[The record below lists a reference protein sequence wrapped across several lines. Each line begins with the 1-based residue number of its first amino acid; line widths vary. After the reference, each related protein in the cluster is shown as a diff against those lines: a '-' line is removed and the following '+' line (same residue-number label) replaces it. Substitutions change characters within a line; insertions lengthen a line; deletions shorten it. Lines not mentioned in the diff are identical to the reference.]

1 MFFGHLS
8 AYIGTVNW
16 INRDKAVILIKSF
29 VSKFFTAAAV
39 AAAVF
44 SAPAVAA
51 EKAETPWVETP
62 QTAVRLISAT
72 EGVGEHAAVQLGL
85 HFKLKDNWKIYWRN
99 PGDAGFP
106 PRLNWEGSENLD
118 TTDFR
123 WPVPSRF
130 KVLGF
135 QSLGYKKEVVF
146 PIKATVKNA
155 KDPLKLTAKLD
166 YLACDDVCI
175 PYKANLALT
184 LPAGSDAAT
193 DNFQLISKYDN
204 QVPGDGAAHGITIE
218 KVETAGAFK
227 TIDKDVR
234 EGAIRVVAAS
244 AVPFSSP
251 DVFVE
256 GPELTFFSQPQVDL
270 QDGGKKA
277 LITIPAS
284 EEEKAK
290 ILQASLT
297 LTLKDGERSAEKTLI
312 VQSGPAAAPASSDLP
327 LSLPVILGLALIGGL
342 ILNLMPCVL
351 PVLSLK
357 VLGFISHG
365 GGENRTIRLSFL
377 ETSLGIVVT
386 FLAIASALAGLKA
399 AGSAVGWGIQF
410 QHPWFIVGLTII
422 VSLFAYNLWGLF
434 EVALPGWLSNFAGGA
449 HSDSEER
456 KFGGNFATGV
466 FATILATPCSAPFL
480 GTAVG
485 FALAGSIIDIY
496 LVFAALGVG
505 MALPFILIA
514 AFPALAAKLPKPG
527 NWMIRLK
534 QILGVALAATAIW
547 LLSVLAVQLSLD
559 AALLV
564 GALMA
569 GMGVILFAK
578 PRLAPSWHKAAGAGL
593 VVLALGAFWTPYA
606 FTPSAELSS
615 AKSNHWVKF
624 DPAAI
629 PKLVAEGNT
638 VFVDITAEWCITCQ
652 VNKAAVLNRGDIFD
666 VLAGGGK
673 VIAMKGDWTRPDP
686 IITAYLKS
694 NGRFGIPFNAIYG
707 PGAADGVV
715 LPELLTTG
723 NVEAGMNKASGGTLF
738 AKN

>member
-1 MFFGHLS
+1 MNSFTLKILS
-8 AYIGTVNW
+8 AV
-16 INRDKAVILIKSF
+16 
-29 VSKFFTAAAV
+29 AV

-44 SAPAVAA
+44 SAPAAA
-51 EKAETPWVETP
+51 EKAATPWVETP

-72 EGVGEHAAVQLGL
+72 EGLGERFAVQLGL

-106 PRLNWEGSENLD
+106 PRLNWEGSENLEK
-118 TTDFR
+118 TDFR

-146 PIKATVKNA
+146 PIKATVMDP

-175 PYKANLALT
+175 PYKAKLALT
-184 LPAGSDAAT
+184 LPAGGDSAT
-193 DNFQLISKYDN
+193 DNFQLINKFSN
-204 QVPGDGAAHGITIE
+204 QVPGDGAAQGITIE

-227 TIDKDVR
+227 TVDKDVR

-244 AVPFSSP
+244 EVPFTSP

-256 GPELTFFSQPQVDL
+256 GPELTFFSQPKVDL
-270 QDGGKKA
+270 REGGKKA

-297 LTLKDGERSAEKTLI
+297 LTLKDGDRSAEKTLT
-312 VQSGPAAAPASSDLP
+312 VQSGPAAAAAGSELP
-327 LSLPVILGLALIGGL
+327 LSLSVILGLALIGGL

-351 PVLSLK
+351 PVLSIK
-357 VLGFISHG
+357 VLGFVSHG
-365 GGENRTIRLSFL
+365 NAENKTIRMSFIAS
-377 ETSLGIVVT
+377 SLGIVAT
-386 FLAIASALAGLKA
+386 FLAIAGALAGAKF

-410 QHPWFIVGLTII
+410 QHPWFIVGLTIL
-422 VSLFAYNLWGLF
+422 VSLFAFNLWGLF
-434 EVALPGWLSNFAGGA
+434 EVRLPAWLSNAAGSGGSGGDDHSFA
-449 HSDSEER
+449 
-456 KFGGNFATGV
+456 GNFATGA

-485 FALAGSIIDIY
+485 FALAGSTIDIF
-496 LVFAALGVG
+496 LVFAALGIG

-527 NWMIRLK
+527 NWMIRL
-534 QILGVALAATAIW
+534 QQVLGLALAATAVW
-547 LLSVLAVQLSLD
+547 LLSVLAVLLTLD
-559 AALLV
+559 AALVV
-564 GALMA
+564 GGLMA
-569 GMGVILFAK
+569 AMGVILFAK
-578 PRLAPSWHKAAGAGL
+578 PRLAESWRTAVATGP
-593 VVLALGAFWTPYA
+593 VVLVLGAFWTPYA
-606 FTPSAELSS
+606 FTPSTELT
-615 AKSNHWVKF
+615 ADKGKHWVKF

-629 PKLVAEGNT
+629 PKLVADGKT
-638 VFVDITAEWCITCQ
+638 VFVDITADWCITCQ
-652 VNKAAVLNRGDIFD
+652 VNKAAVLNRGDIFE

-686 IITAYLKS
+686 VITAYLKS
-694 NGRFGIPFNAIYG
+694 HGRFGIPFNAIYG
-707 PGAADGVV
+707 PGAAAGLV

-723 NVEAGMNKASGGTLF
+723 NVEAGMNKASGGTIF